1 MTLFS
6 YCLRYDDGA
15 APNPFWEV
23 CTLSICKPKIR
34 RTAQEG
40 DWVVGL
46 GSKNSPIGDIST
58 QVVYAM
64 KVTRILPIREY
75 DELCRASLGEKIPD
89 WTNSDFRRQMGDCIY
104 DYSGGDEPRLRRSV
118 HKVEN
123 RKTDLSGQNV
133 LLSDHF
139 YYFGDKPEA
148 LPPGLLAIVHPTQGH
163 KSNANEPYVTEFV
176 NWIESRDIE
185 KNKVLGHPQLKDK
198 FFSASEEDCRSSCS
212 QQHREEDEND
222 ENC

>member
-89 WTNSDFRRQMGDCIY
+89 WTNSDFRRKMGDCIY
-104 DYSGGDEPRLRRSV
+104 D
-118 HKVEN
+118 
-123 RKTDLSGQNV
+123 
-133 LLSDHF
+133 
-139 YYFGDKPEA
+139 
-148 LPPGLLAIVHPTQGH
+148 
-163 KSNANEPYVTEFV
+163 
-176 NWIESRDIE
+176 
-185 KNKVLGHPQLKDK
+185 
-198 FFSASEEDCRSSCS
+198 
-212 QQHREEDEND
+212 
-222 ENC
+222 